1 MELIIECVWYS
12 SRKDFIK
19 FSKSNDC
26 YDNVIDHH
34 AISSKLSK
42 SDVHGAEP
50 PDAVIGIHI
59 IKQLTEALVSTPE
72 KKQPD
77 KKKILYVI
85 KNLNLETVSTLKELI
100 SSIHITSYKF
110 NLIIINRD
118 DYPKKGVLSSFN
130 HVKFIDN

>member
-12 SRKDFIK
+12 NRKDFIK
-19 FSKSNDC
+19 FSKSDDC
-26 YDNVIDHH
+26 YDHVIDHH

-42 SDVHGAEP
+42 SDIHGAEP
-50 PDAVIGIHI
+50 PDTVIGIYI
-59 IKQLTEALVSTPE
+59 IKQLTDALVSTSE
-72 KKQPD
+72 DSISD

-85 KNLNLETVSTLKELI
+85 KNLNIETIDVLKGLI
-100 SSIHITSYKF
+100 ASIYPNSYKF